1 MFPSAERTVYCFSA
15 VCVVTKSNL
24 SLSSVNKH
32 LLNKRQCANQLV
44 QMSVCCAHESNMT
57 RMYELL
63 VLTLSIFSVR
73 GKKIFEPPRYMS
85 VNQAAEQLLAVV
97 QNRRLQGQ
105 EPGIICL

>member
-15 VCVVTKSNL
+15 VSAVTKPSL

-57 RMYELL
+57 RIYELL
-63 VLTLSIFSVR
+63 VLTLSNFSFSGER
-73 GKKIFEPPRYMS
+73 KS
-85 VNQAAEQLLAVV
+85 LSHHAT
-97 QNRRLQGQ
+97 
-105 EPGIICL
+105 